1 MERLILFS
9 LYSVYEPTLHLNYIS
24 SSRPGCRS
32 WLAPS
37 ETYRVELDDI
47 LRVLRK
53 WTDCISL
60 AFCKLVQTP
69 SRKTGFGDH
78 FGTIQVHCRNQRID
92 EVRNMLMIQKRYEVG
107 LCLQQ

>member
-60 AFCKLVQTP
+60 AFWYVPLP
-69 SRKTGFGDH
+69 MYLYFAIFFREG
-78 FGTIQVHCRNQRID
+78 NQGHYH
-92 EVRNMLMIQKRYEVG
+92 L
-107 LCLQQ
+107 